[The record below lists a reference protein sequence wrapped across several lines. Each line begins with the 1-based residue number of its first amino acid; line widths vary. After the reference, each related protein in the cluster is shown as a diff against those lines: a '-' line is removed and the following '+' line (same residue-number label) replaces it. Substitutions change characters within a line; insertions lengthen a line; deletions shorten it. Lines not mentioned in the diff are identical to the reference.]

1 MVKHDIKLHSIAMTY
16 DIDIYARRYSY
27 SFDTLS
33 VFYSMGWVRSDDCN
47 ADEILS
53 HKSWNTGHIHSSTY
67 DYALS

>member
-1 MVKHDIKLHSIAMTY
+1 MVKHDIKLHSIAMTH

-27 SFDTLS
+27 SFDNLS

-53 HKSWNTGHIHSSTY
+53 RKSWNTGHIRSFTCG
-67 DYALS
+67 YALS